1 MGVRLK
7 GDWRELNE
15 ALRKLGRGVPQKVK
29 EAIAE
34 GILARTHRRFEESR
48 APDGSPWPPLSPATL
63 AKEVRPRD
71 RLKRGGISAA
81 AQRRLALRKPLV
93 VTARL
98 KNSISWKVA
107 GSRIYVGTNLEYAR
121 IHQFGGYAGRG
132 RKVYIPARPFLGLT
146 EEDREEAKALL
157 LEWMKEATR

>member
-1 MGVRLK
+1 MGVRLR
-7 GDWRELNE
+7 GDWRGLHE
-15 ALRKLGRGVPQKVK
+15 ALRRLGGGIPRKVK

-48 APDGSPWPPLSPATL
+48 APDGTPWPPLSPATL

-81 AQRRLALRKPLV
+81 AQRRMALRKPLV
-93 VTARL
+93 KKTNL

-121 IHQFGGYAGRG
+121 VHQFGGHAGRG
-132 RKVYIPARPFLGLT
+132 RKVRIPARPYLGLG
-146 EEDREEAKALL
+146 EGDRKEIQALL
-157 LEWMKEATR
+157 LREWVRRAL

>member
-7 GDWRELNE
+7 GDWRELHE
-15 ALRKLGRGVPQKVK
+15 ALRKLRKGIPEEVK
-29 EAIAE
+29 KGIAE

-48 APDGSPWPPLSPATL
+48 APDGAPWPPLSPATL

-81 AQRRLALRKPLV
+81 AQRRMALRKPLV

-98 KNSISWKVA
+98 KNSIAWKVV
-107 GSRIYVGTNLEYAR
+107 GNRIYVGTNLEYAR

-132 RKVYIPARPFLGLT
+132 RKVYIPARPYLGLT
-146 EEDREEAKALL
+146 EEDREEAEALL
-157 LEWMKEATR
+157 REWVRRAT

>member
-7 GDWRELNE
+7 GDWRELHE
-15 ALRKLGRGVPQKVK
+15 ALRRLRKGIPEEVK
-29 EAIAE
+29 KAIAE

-48 APDGSPWPPLSPATL
+48 APDGSLWPPLSPATL

-81 AQRRLALRKPLV
+81 AQRRVALRKPLV

-107 GSRIYVGTNLEYAR
+107 GNRIYVGTNLEYAR

-132 RKVYIPARPFLGLT
+132 RKVRIPARPYLGLT
-146 EEDREEAKALL
+146 EEDREEAEALL
-157 LEWMKEATR
+157 REWIRRAT

>member
-7 GDWRELNE
+7 GDWRELHE
-15 ALRKLGRGVPQKVK
+15 ALRRLRKGIPEEVK
-29 EAIAE
+29 KAIAE

-48 APDGSPWPPLSPATL
+48 APDGTPWPPLSPATL

-81 AQRRLALRKPLV
+81 AQRRMALRKPLV

-98 KNSISWKVA
+98 KNSISWKVV
-107 GSRIYVGTNLEYAR
+107 GNRIYVGTNLEYAR

-132 RKVYIPARPFLGLT
+132 RKVRIPARPYLGLT
-146 EEDREEAKALL
+146 EEDREEAEALL
-157 LEWMKEATR
+157 REWIRRAT

>member
-1 MGVRLK
+1 
-7 GDWRELNE
+7 
-15 ALRKLGRGVPQKVK
+15 VP
-29 EAIAE
+29 
-34 GILARTHRRFEESR
+34 G
-48 APDGSPWPPLSPATL
+48 PPLSPATL

-81 AQRRLALRKPLV
+81 AQRRVALRKPLV

>member
-7 GDWRELNE
+7 GDWRELHE
-15 ALRKLGRGVPQKVK
+15 ALRRLGRGVPREVK

-34 GILARTHRRFEESR
+34 GILTRTHRRFEESR
-48 APDGSPWPPLSPATL
+48 APDGTPWPPLSLATL
-63 AKEVRPRD
+63 EKEVRPRD

-81 AQRRLALRKPLV
+81 AQRRMALRKPLV
-93 VTARL
+93 KTVGL
-98 KNSISWKVA
+98 KNSISWKVV

-132 RKVYIPARPFLGLT
+132 RKVRIPARPYLGLT
-146 EEDREEAKALL
+146 EEDLEEAEALL
-157 LEWMKEATR
+157 REWIRRAT